1 MKFNYKIIGSLA
13 LLFLLQQ
20 SCKTN
25 DNTTSTVDPWSKAD
39 SIIAR
44 IVPPTFPDKNFNIT
58 DYGAKGDS
66 VTDCTAAFAKAITAC
81 NAAGGG
87 KVIFPEGIFSTGPI
101 HLKSNVNLYI
111 SRGAVVLFSRDTKK
125 YLPQVYTRFEA

>member
-1 MKFNYKIIGSLA
+1 MKVNYKILGAVA
-13 LLFLLQQ
+13 LLLLLQP

-25 DNTTSTVDPWSKAD
+25 DTKTVDADPWSQVDA
-39 SIIAR
+39 ILAR
-44 IVPPTFPDKNFNIT
+44 IVAPTFPDKNFNIT

-66 VTDCTAAFAKAITAC
+66 TTDCTEAFAKAIAAC

-87 KVIFPEGIFSTGPI
+87 KVIVPEGKFSTGPI

-111 SRGAVVLFSRDTKK
+111 SKGAVVLFSRDTKK
-125 YLPQVYTRFEA
+125 YL